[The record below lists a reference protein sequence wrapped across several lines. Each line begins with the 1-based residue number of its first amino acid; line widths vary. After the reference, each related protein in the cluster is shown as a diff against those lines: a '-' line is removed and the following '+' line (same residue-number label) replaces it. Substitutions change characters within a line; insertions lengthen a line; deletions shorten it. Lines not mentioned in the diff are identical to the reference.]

1 MSNID
6 YQPYYYKKPTPKSP
20 RKSRG
25 QILLVMIVMIV
36 FCLTVLYV
44 YKPIDSINE
53 YREYYAVYS
62 DMVEDI
68 STANSL
74 SSMVKARGGAGYV
87 YKCSEGYAIFTSIY
101 TSLDNAQQVANSLS
115 TTDANA
121 GVYTLRTRQ
130 NISRDVLNI
139 LSSSHEAYLTL
150 YEMSNQADSHSLL
163 EEQALSQVLS
173 IINNFE
179 KRYGELGALSS
190 DDQTYVIAVTDNQLA
205 YLNDLAKDSAK
216 SSKIRYCYSAMICS
230 QL

>member
-25 QILLVMIVMIV
+25 QILLVMLIMAI
-36 FCLTVLYV
+36 FCLTVLFV
-44 YKPIDSINE
+44 YKPIDSLNE

-62 DMVEDI
+62 DVVEDI
-68 STANSL
+68 SSANSL
-74 SSMVKARGGAGYV
+74 ASMVKTRGGAGYV
-87 YKCSEGYAIFTSIY
+87 YKCSEGYAVFTSIY
-101 TSLDNAQQVANSLS
+101 TSLDSAKQVANSLS
-115 TTDANA
+115 VTDKNA
-121 GVYTLRTRQ
+121 GVYTLKTRQ
-130 NISRDVLNI
+130 NLSSDVLSI

-150 YEMSNQADSHSLL
+150 YDMSNLADTQSLL

-173 IINNFE
+173 IINTLE
-179 KRYGELGALSS
+179 QRYGELGALSS
-190 DDQTYVIAVTDNQLA
+190 TDQTYVIAVTDNQLA
-205 YLNDLAKDSAK
+205 YLNDLMKDSAK